1 MRMENIQDYIKE
13 AMGTR
18 NAARVRV
25 AGNIMPNKKY
35 DIDAHLILKC
45 IQTLVYKNKKIGDIY
60 EKVFN
65 KMKSVY
71 DTCIELY
78 ENYEKYY
85 SKYDV
90 DTYSIIVGATRML
103 SQSTGKTIARSE
115 FLELVKEYDEEL
127 IELQNK

>member
-1 MRMENIQDYIKE
+1 MKNINDCLNE
-13 AMGTR
+13 AMGVR
-18 NAARVRV
+18 NAARVRA

-45 IQTLVYKNKKIGDIY
+45 IQSYAYSNKKTGDVY
-60 EKVFN
+60 EKVFK

-71 DTCIELY
+71 DTCVELY
-78 ENYEKYY
+78 DNYENYY

-90 DTYSIIVGATRML
+90 DTYSIIVGSTRML
-103 SQSTGKTIARSE
+103 SQSTGKTITRSE

-127 IELQNK
+127 IELQNS

>member
-1 MRMENIQDYIKE
+1 MKKLTEYIDE
-13 AMGTR
+13 AMGVR
-18 NAARVRV
+18 NAAKIRA

-45 IQTLVYKNKKIGDIY
+45 IHTLAYSNKKTGEIY
-60 EKVFN
+60 EKIFN

-71 DTCIELY
+71 DACIELY
-78 ENYEKYY
+78 DNYEKYD

-90 DTYSIIVGATRML
+90 DTYSIVVGAARML
-103 SQSTGKTIARSE
+103 SQSSGKIITRSE

-127 IELQNK
+127 IKLQNK

>member
-1 MRMENIQDYIKE
+1 MRNINDCLNE
-13 AMGTR
+13 AMGIR
-18 NAARVRV
+18 NSAKVRA

-35 DIDAHLILKC
+35 DIDAFLILKC
-45 IQTLVYKNKKIGDIY
+45 IHTNVFNDKKRGEVY

-71 DTCIELY
+71 DTCVELY
-78 ENYEKYY
+78 DNYEKYY
-85 SKYDV
+85 SKYGV
-90 DTYSIIVGATRML
+90 DTYGIVVGATGML
-103 SQSTGKTIARSE
+103 SKSTGKTITRSE

>member
-1 MRMENIQDYIKE
+1 MKNIKDCLNE
-13 AMGTR
+13 AMGVR

-25 AGNIMPNKKY
+25 AGDIMPNKKY
-35 DIDAHLILKC
+35 DIDAFLILKC
-45 IQTLVYKNKKIGDIY
+45 IQTYAYNNKKTGDVY
-60 EKVFN
+60 EKVLN

-71 DTCIELY
+71 DTCVELY
-78 ENYEKYY
+78 DNYEKYY

-90 DTYSIIVGATRML
+90 DTYSIVVGATGML
-103 SQSTGKTIARSE
+103 SKSTGKTITRSE